1 MIPPEGRVQHSP
13 MRFETRAVH
22 AGGEPDPATGAIAP
36 PIHLSTTFEHGPA
49 GEPHAAGHIYIR
61 ESNPTQS
68 RLEEAL
74 AAIEG
79 GEAALSFGSG
89 VGAGAACLQ
98 ALEPGAHVL
107 FHRDLYYAFRT
118 MAVEY
123 LPRWG
128 MEASFV
134 DMTDLDAT
142 EHALR
147 PNTQLVWTESP
158 TNPTMQILDLRAI
171 AALSKG
177 AGALLLVDGT
187 FATPALQRPLELG
200 ADVVLHSTTKS
211 LGGHSDVHGGALA
224 FRSRGELMHRAQHN
238 RHILGAVASPF
249 ASWMVLRGIRTLACR
264 MERQSASA
272 LAVARALE
280 GNPGLRSVQYP
291 GLESD
296 PGHAVAMGQ
305 MSAFGAMM
313 SLRVAGGREGAVRA
327 ASRVKLFRNATSLG
341 GVESLLEHRRSVESP
356 DSPTP
361 DDLIRV
367 SIGLEHPD
375 DLIEDLV
382 QAVAV

>member
-1 MIPPEGRVQHSP
+1 

-22 AGGEPDPATGAIAP
+22 AGGDPDPATGAIAP
-36 PIHLSTTFEHGPA
+36 PLHLSTTFEHGPA

-74 AAIEG
+74 AVVEG
-79 GEAALSFGSG
+79 GEAALAFGSG
-89 VGAGAACLQ
+89 VGAGAALLQ
-98 ALEPGAHVL
+98 ALDPGSHIL

-118 MAVEY
+118 MALEY
-123 LPRWG
+123 VPRWG

-134 DMTDLDAT
+134 DMTDLGALRG
-142 EHALR
+142 ALR
-147 PNTQLVWTESP
+147 PNSRLLWAESP
-158 TNPTMQILDLRAI
+158 TNPMMQVLDLRAI
-171 AALSKG
+171 AGEAKRV
-177 AGALLLVDGT
+177 GALLLVDGT

-200 ADVVLHSTTKS
+200 ADVVLHSTTKY
-211 LGGHSDVHGGALA
+211 LGGHSDVHGGALV
-224 FRSRGELMHRAQHN
+224 FRSRGDLASHVQHN

-249 ASWMVLRGIRTLACR
+249 ASWMVLRGLRTLACR
-264 MERQSASA
+264 MERQSANA

-280 GNPGLRSVQYP
+280 EHPGVRSVHYP

-296 PGHAVAMGQ
+296 PGHAVAKEQ
-305 MSAFGAMM
+305 MSAFGAML
-313 SLRVAGGREGAVRA
+313 SIRIAGGRDGAVRA
-327 ASRVKLFRNATSLG
+327 ASRVKLFLNATSLG

-356 DSPTP
+356 DSTTP

-375 DLIEDLV
+375 DLIEDLR
-382 QAVAV
+382 QAVSG